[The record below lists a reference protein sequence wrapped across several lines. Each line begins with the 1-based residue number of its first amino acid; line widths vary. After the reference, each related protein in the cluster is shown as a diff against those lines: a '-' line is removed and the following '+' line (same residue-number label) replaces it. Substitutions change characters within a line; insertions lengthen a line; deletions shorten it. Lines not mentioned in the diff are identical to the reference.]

1 MKWSSII
8 IIINFLWN
16 FLTKKWKKQNFM
28 EPTPWLLPPGTKSQ
42 NLTWIWMSYDA
53 KQFIVEC
60 QGRGL
65 LELKSWQLL
74 TCHVMEIAKDLRENS
89 PFCMAKLL
97 KLEMFSWELLITTN
111 IWWHKWRFILQD
123 EFILSRGYP
132 EYSLRDSR
140 LHLITKK
147 LRQKIN

>member
-1 MKWSSII
+1 MKKAKFHGTNPMVASTWY
-8 IIINFLWN
+8 
-16 FLTKKWKKQNFM
+16 KV
-28 EPTPWLLPPGTKSQ
+28 TKSDMT
-42 NLTWIWMSYDA
+42 LFEWAMSYDA
-53 KQFIVEC
+53 KQVIVEC

-97 KLEMFSWELLITTN
+97 KLETFSWELLLTTN
-111 IWWHKWRFILQD
+111 IWWYKWRFTLQD

-140 LHLITKK
+140 LHLIAKKK